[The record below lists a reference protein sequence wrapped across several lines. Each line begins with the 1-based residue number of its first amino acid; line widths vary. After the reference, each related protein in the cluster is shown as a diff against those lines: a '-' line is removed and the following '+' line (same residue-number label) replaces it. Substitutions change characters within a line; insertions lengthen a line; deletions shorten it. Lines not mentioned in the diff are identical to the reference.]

1 MLLTRNLPGRYI
13 PMNAYTYACT
23 CMCIHH
29 VQMRTRQQRVKEN
42 RRLAMETIFQYQKAI
57 KKDHDEF
64 AAMRVFG
71 LNRSLRNMQVC

>member
-42 RRLAMETIFQYQKAI
+42 RLLSMEAIFQYQKAV
-57 KKDHDEF
+57 KKDQTEL
-64 AAMRVFG
+64 AAMRLFG